1 MSHQFVRQPAVE
13 INGATGV
20 ENESSG
26 EPPYELIMEGL
37 GKGRVIPFLGA
48 GVSLG
53 SRQDGQAWHSPEAD
67 FLPNAAELAN
77 YLDRRSGYPSG
88 EPPELTRVAQYFDGV
103 AGRGGLDD
111 ELHTVFAKN
120 YQPSTLHYYL
130 ADFPNL
136 IIVTTNYDDLQ
147 ERAFREKGRPFHVVV
162 YRSGSPTFLFWES
175 GATEARE
182 TLANELDV
190 SIGQIPIIYKMHG
203 ACDRVNTERDS
214 YVITEDDYV
223 EFLSRMTSQTAIPA
237 LFDESFRK
245 SHFHFLGSNCWD

>member
-1 MSHQFVRQPAVE
+1 MTHPFIQQPEAE
-13 INGATGV
+13 INGVTGV
-20 ENESSG
+20 ENESYG

-37 GKGRVIPFLGA
+37 AKGRVIPFLGA

-53 SRQDGQAWHSPEAD
+53 SRQDGQAWHSPESD
-67 FLPNAAELAN
+67 FLPNAAELAK

-111 ELHTVFAKN
+111 ELHSVFSKE
-120 YQPSTLHYYL
+120 YKPQPIHYFL
-130 ADFPNL
+130 AEFPRL
-136 IIVTTNYDDLQ
+136 LIVTTNYDTLQ

-162 YRSGSPTFLFWES
+162 YRTGSPTSLFWEN
-175 GATEARE
+175 GNGQPRE
-182 TLANELDV
+182 IFANEFSV
-190 SIGQIPIIYKMHG
+190 TVGEVPIIYKMHG
-203 ACDRVNTERDS
+203 ACDPGNIERDS

-237 LFDESFRK
+237 VFAEPFRK
-245 SHFHFLGSNCWD
+245 SHFLFLGYGL